1 MQNFLTAIAAFFVA
15 ALPGVVVAL
24 LSQYLQQ
31 RRDNVNQRRLYAS
44 ARRLLALEVN
54 NNRTSLDA
62 FWGQINRLDAEH
74 HEDGTEHLAAM
85 YYGGL
90 VGYELPQWGFY
101 RWERLEADTFAAF
114 AEKELAGIDQ
124 MNRAF
129 KSITEYYGSL
139 ITLTDSDKA
148 ELNKNVSGRFWGND
162 LARERYPIYS
172 RLAATIQQ
180 ATGAPSPMDSDS

>member
-1 MQNFLTAIAAFFVA
+1 MSQFLEAVVAFFVA
-15 ALPGVVVAL
+15 AVPGVVVAL

-31 RRDNVNQRRLYAS
+31 RRENVNQRRLYAS
-44 ARRLLALEVN
+44 ARRLLALEVG

-62 FWGQINRLDAEH
+62 FWRQINGLDAEH

-85 YYGGL
+85 YYAGV
-90 VGYELPQWGFY
+90 VGYELPQWSYY

-114 AEKELAGIDQ
+114 AEKELASIDQ
-124 MNRAF
+124 MNRAL

-162 LARERYPIYS
+162 LARERYS
-172 RLAATIQQ
+172 TFTKLAAAVQQ
-180 ATGAPSPMDSDS
+180 VIGAPSPMGE

>member
-15 ALPGVVVAL
+15 ALPGVIVAL

-31 RRDNVNQRRLYAS
+31 RRENVNQRRLYAS

-54 NNRTSLDA
+54 NNRASLDA
-62 FWGQINRLDAEH
+62 YWRQINELDAEH

-90 VGYELPQWGFY
+90 VGYDLPKWGFS
-101 RWERLEADTFAAF
+101 RWERLEADTFSAF
-114 AEKELAGIDQ
+114 SEKELVGIDQ
-124 MNRAF
+124 MNRAL
-129 KSITEYYGSL
+129 KSIVEYYGSL
-139 ITLTDSDKA
+139 VTLTDSDKA

-172 RLAATIQQ
+172 RLAAAVQQ
-180 ATGAPSPMDSDS
+180 VIGASSPMGQ